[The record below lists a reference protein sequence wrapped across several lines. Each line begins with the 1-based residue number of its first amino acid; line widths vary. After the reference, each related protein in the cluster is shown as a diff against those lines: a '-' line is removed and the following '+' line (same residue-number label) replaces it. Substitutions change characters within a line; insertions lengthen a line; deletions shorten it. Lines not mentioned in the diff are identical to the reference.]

1 MKPTLHQQIKFME
14 ERLNKALAHEH
25 WQTTEINNLGASIL
39 ERNQKIAEL
48 NRDKQWLKQLCQ
60 EQSSSIAGYM
70 RSR

>member
-1 MKPTLHQQIKFME
+1 MKPTLREQINIME
-14 ERLNKALAHEH
+14 DRLNKAIDHEN
-25 WQTTEINNLGASIL
+25 WQTKEINSL
-39 ERNQKIAEL
+39 RNQNTELLKKIDEL